1 LKHWRVL
8 SLLHNPCYAGAFVY
22 GRKRGGRTPEGKA
35 TFTDVPREQWTTL
48 IEDHHEGYLTFERW
62 EANGRL
68 LLSNAAGRGEDR
80 KAGPP
85 REGPALLQGLV
96 ICGKCGRRMTVGYR
110 QHRDELFP
118 DYRCMTKAIQ
128 DGARVCER
136 LPGKALDAAVSRL
149 VLDALNPLAIDAAL
163 KVTDQLTARAAEA
176 DQLRAHH
183 VQRAQHRADLA
194 RRRYLAVDPD
204 NRLVAD
210 TLEADWNHALR
221 EVTEA
226 KDTYERAKN
235 EAAPLEQAVRD
246 RLATLA
252 DDVHALWADPDTP
265 TRERK
270 HIARLLITD
279 VTLTRIDQRI
289 VAQVRLT
296 GGQHHCLTLPTPLGK
311 AKSWQTHPDT
321 VALVDELL
329 DHHTHREIANILNE
343 RGLRSGKG
351 HPFTD
356 LLVRDIRD
364 NYQLTHRYQRLRDRG
379 LLSFTEYANA
389 IGVSETTV
397 KIWRRVGLIE
407 GIAYDS
413 KNGYLFHPPGPD
425 HPAPTTRHP
434 RSPRASSSATE
445 SRPNRQLYPQNR
457 KGVQCDDNG
466 LSYES
471 ATEPTDAEAPMS
483 ASRAVYRIDTYCE
496 PRSLW

>member
-1 LKHWRVL
+1 
-8 SLLHNPCYAGAFVY
+8 LLHNPCYAGAFVY

-149 VLDALNPLAIDAAL
+149 VLDALDPLAIDAAL

-210 TLEADWNHALR
+210 TIEADWNHALR

-252 DDVHALWADPDTP
+252 DDVHALWADPGTP
-265 TRERK
+265 MRERK
-270 HIARLLITD
+270 RIARLLITD
-279 VTLTRIDQRI
+279 VTLTRIDQRT

-296 GGQHHCLTLPTPLGK
+296 GGQHHCLALPTPLGK

-425 HPAPTTRHP
+425 HPAPEIAQGIKFSDRIAAQQAALSAESQ
-434 RSPRASSSATE
+434 RS
-445 SRPNRQLYPQNR
+445 
-457 KGVQCDDNG
+457 
-466 LSYES
+466 
-471 ATEPTDAEAPMS
+471 
-483 ASRAVYRIDTYCE
+483 AV
-496 PRSLW
+496 